1 MSDNNNE
8 ISNSS
13 SLKKDELLDLSTRL
27 PDIGEILE
35 TDTIDLL
42 DSKMPKDTLI
52 SSEGK
57 VTTLQDDRDLC
68 VVLKEANYYKMLSLF
83 NKEKSLFPDE
93 YFLSFDDIE
102 TIINCFL
109 KNDRSKDIVDFLI
122 SKKEFIFQNSKDAIE
137 NNKRKFFNVIY
148 PMFILNNFTAE
159 LTFKIKQE
167 PYFIHFYNLITQ
179 SENSPDSFESVYHFY
194 NDIYSYILS
203 FDLGNFLT
211 EFHYFAETHSDFVE
225 IYKKKNQVKYEH
237 IIPIEESSINVFLLG
252 ENFLS
257 PKQKEDNDFLI
268 KLYLKNGIKVKK
280 LFEEYIANK
289 PSKLEKKGNSGSDN
303 KEAILFDLENMQK
316 TLKTLPSDMV
326 DSNLVDLIKG
336 SHVKKLQNNK
346 LLLERIDTLKENFPN
361 FSEFIDF
368 IKQESF
374 LNELGLKTLTLPPAL
389 LVGEPGIG
397 KTFLLNSLNDIIEN
411 ENYFLDMG
419 SVTAGMVLSGSSE
432 KWGNGS
438 PGYILNTLVN
448 SKYANPLIILDEI
461 DKITDG
467 SNHPVIP
474 ALLTLLEKHTAR
486 NFKDEF
492 CSIKIDASHINWIGT
507 ANDKNIIPAPLK
519 SRFSL
524 FEIPNPNKEERVIFA
539 KQVFNKICK
548 TKCLT
553 EIISPLS
560 TEFLNEVCKNE
571 GSTRDIS
578 RVLTLSISAAAK
590 RRKSNEKI
598 LLLPEDIQI
607 NNMNDKRKYGFI

>member
-13 SLKKDELLDLSTRL
+13 SLKKDEFLDLSTRL
-27 PDIGEILE
+27 PDMVEFIEEDEIDHPVTLE
-35 TDTIDLL
+35 DNLSSLDGATDNVHNGRD
-42 DSKMPKDTLI
+42 I
-52 SSEGK
+52 SII
-57 VTTLQDDRDLC
+57 
-68 VVLKEANYYKMLSLF
+68 LKEANYYKMLSLF
-83 NKEKSLFPDE
+83 KKEEPLFPDE
-93 YFLSFDDIE
+93 YFLSFDDVE
-102 TIINCFL
+102 TIFNSFL
-109 KNDRSKDIVDFLI
+109 KNDRSKDIIDFLI
-122 SKKEFIFQNSKDAIE
+122 SKKELIFQNSKDAIE

-148 PMFILNNFTAE
+148 PMFIWNNFTSE
-159 LTFKIKQE
+159 YKFKIQQE

-203 FDLGNFLT
+203 FDSEKFLD
-211 EFHYFAETHSDFVE
+211 EFCYFTGTYSEFVE
-225 IYKKKNQVKYEH
+225 MHKKKSQIKYEH
-237 IIPIEESSINVFLLG
+237 IIPIEESSIHVFLLG
-252 ENFLS
+252 EKSLS

-268 KLYLKNGIKVKK
+268 KLYLKNGMKVKK
-280 LFEEYIANK
+280 LFEEYIVNK
-289 PSKLEKKGNSGSDN
+289 PSQLEKKENSTVDD
-303 KEAILFDLENMQK
+303 KEAILFDIENMKK

-326 DSNLVDLIKG
+326 DSNLIDLIKG

-507 ANDKNIIPAPLK
+507 ANDKNIISAPLK

-524 FEIPNPNKEERVIFA
+524 FEIPNPNKEERIIFA

-590 RRKSNEKI
+590 RRKNNEKI
-598 LLLPEDIQI
+598 ILLPEDIQI